1 MSDEID
7 GFLAHYGVKGMKW
20 GVRKDRDGSSRKS
33 SGSSKKKESGD
44 GFEKAIDEFYAS
56 KSHSELQKEGMAK
69 LKAQANQTFATA
81 KDSTKQVVGESRER
95 KAARIDKSVDKLN
108 REANRLNKEIDATN
122 PGPLGAYRRANL
134 KAQLSEI
141 EKNRDNL
148 KKAGEQVRAGKLTTN
163 EKILIGVGTAAA
175 VGVLAYYGKQKY
187 DQQAFYKKNKPL
199 IDANRKKTEEQWAQL
214 FGESPRMKRADG
226 NHPQSIAATM
236 TGGFYPGLKN
246 KKALDRPEFTI
257 PKETVFQR
265 MSNGKETGEGYEKGT
280 YSTFLSND
288 NALYGASQE
297 FGNKT
302 YRVNYQPKS
311 DVKVPSTR
319 TVLKALQ
326 ESQKELTGKRPSDKE
341 TFALYHELSGGGW
354 SNPPSV
360 GLINQLKKQGYSA
373 LVDDMDAGYIGDL
386 PVVFFGEAT
395 NVTATKRTAKDRLQ
409 DQGSFM
415 PTIKKYA

>member
-1 MSDEID
+1 MSDD
-7 GFLAHYGVKGMKW
+7 LDDFLAHYGVKGMKW
-20 GVRKDRDGSSRKS
+20 GVRKDRDGSSSKS
-33 SGSSKKKESGD
+33 RGSAKKKESGD

-81 KDSTKQVVGESRER
+81 KESTKKVVGESRER

-108 REANRLNKEIDATN
+108 REANRLNKQIAATK
-122 PGPLGAYRRANL
+122 PGPLGAYKRATL
-134 KAQLSEI
+134 KGQLSEI
-141 EKNRDNL
+141 EKARDDL
-148 KKAGEQVRAGKLTTN
+148 KKAGEQVKAGKLTTN

-187 DQQAFYKKNKPL
+187 DQKAFYKKNKPL

-226 NHPQSIAATM
+226 NHPQSLASTL

-265 MSNGKETGEGYEKGT
+265 MSNGQETGEGYDRGT

-297 FGNKT
+297 FGNKK
-302 YRVNYQPKS
+302 YKVNYQPKT

-326 ESQKELTGKRPSDKE
+326 QSSKELTGKTMSDKE
-341 TFALYHELSGGGW
+341 TLALYHNLSGGSW
-354 SNPPSV
+354 KDAQSV

-373 LVDDMDAGYIGDL
+373 LVDDMDAGYLGDL

-395 NVTATKRTAKDRLQ
+395 NVSVTQRTAKDRQ
-409 DQGSFM
+409 NDEASFM